1 MQNVG
6 YIARRLAGE
15 LECFFYLLADLL
27 TKPSMKL
34 SSARETAPRIL
45 LSGRLRAHAIYY
57 SAHIEVGGGMKSRDN
72 PW

>member
-1 MQNVG
+1 M
-6 YIARRLAGE
+6 
-15 LECFFYLLADLL
+15 FLLSTRGST